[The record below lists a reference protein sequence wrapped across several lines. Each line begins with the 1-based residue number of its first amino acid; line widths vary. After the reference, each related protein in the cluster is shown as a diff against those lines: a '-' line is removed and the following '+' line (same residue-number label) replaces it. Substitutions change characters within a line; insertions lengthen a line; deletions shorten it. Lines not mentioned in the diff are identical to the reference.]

1 MLSSQK
7 SRSLSRVFDELMVL
21 RREQFTGHLQVRGQ
35 NNSPW
40 HIYVQAGQILYATG
54 GAHSVRR
61 WRRRLFQT
69 APELTEAMVQT
80 QINQVQQAQVP
91 QEHMRL
97 CGEYELLSQLF
108 AKRYLADG
116 QVQQIIQ
123 AILNEIFIDI
133 LRQKEIG
140 CKFYPGEPIAPPLAL
155 FDPQKL
161 GQQQQQEWQQWS
173 DANLSDYGLDQAP
186 IIISQADLKAATS
199 ATAYVNLVKL
209 LNGNQ
214 SFWDLAA
221 KMQRSALDI
230 LHSLV
235 PHLQTGVIGVQEIVD
250 QPPLFA
256 PIIPSQAELKQ
267 QPLIACVDD
276 SLAMCQ
282 TVEQMVTG
290 AGYRFLAI
298 SEAVRAIPQLLA
310 KRPHLILLDLRMPMT
325 NGYEICSQLRRL
337 STFKT
342 TPIIILTGSDGIID
356 RSRARLVGATDYLNK
371 NISPEQL
378 LATLEQYLQPVSV

>member
-21 RREQFTGHLQVRGQ
+21 RREQCTGHLLVRGQ
-35 NNSPW
+35 NNYPW
-40 HIYVQAGQILYATG
+40 SIYIQSGQILYVTG

-69 APELTEAMVQT
+69 APELTETMLQSLIA
-80 QINQVQQAQVP
+80 QVQQSLGP
-91 QEHMRL
+91 QGQMRL
-97 CGEYELLSQLF
+97 CGEYELLSQLLV
-108 AKRYLADG
+108 KSYLAGG
-116 QVQQIIQ
+116 QVQQVIEAII
-123 AILNEIFIDI
+123 NEIFIDM
-133 LRQKEIG
+133 LRHREIS
-140 CKFYPGEPIAPPLAL
+140 CKFYPGETIDPLLAQ

-173 DANLSDYGLDQAP
+173 NSSLSDYGLDQAP

-209 LNGNQ
+209 LNGDQ

-230 LHSLV
+230 LQSLV
-235 PHLQTGVIGVQEIVD
+235 PHLQTGVIGVQEIAD

-256 PIIPSQAELKQ
+256 PIIPSQAVLKQ

-276 SLAMCQ
+276 SLAICQ
-282 TVEQMVTG
+282 TVETMVTG

-310 KRPHLILLDLRMPMT
+310 KKPNLILLDLRMPVT

-337 STFKT
+337 STFKN
-342 TPIIILTGSDGIID
+342 TPIVILTGSDGIID

-371 NISPEQL
+371 NISPKQL

>member
-40 HIYVQAGQILYATG
+40 RIYVQAGQILYPTG

-80 QINQVQQAQVP
+80 LINQLQQTQVP
-91 QEHMRL
+91 QEQMRL
-97 CGEYELLSQLF
+97 CGEYELLSQLL

-140 CKFYPGEPIAPPLAL
+140 CKFYPGEPIDPPLAL

-221 KMQRSALDI
+221 KMQRSVLDI

-235 PHLQTGVIGVQEIVD
+235 PHLQTGVIGVQEIAD
-250 QPPLFA
+250 QPPLFT
-256 PIIPSQAELKQ
+256 PIIQSPAPLKQ

-310 KRPHLILLDLRMPMT
+310 KRPHLILLDLRMPVT